1 MYSLR
6 GNLQCVFQPDDVSW
20 AMKLEGF
27 CIDCTGRFKDLV
39 ILCLASPH
47 AVIRNGLEAWWDWLH
62 PGWSQAVITDTPEI
76 ITLHQRKKKSYF
88 CAAFLF
94 QCWSRALVPG
104 FSILGIA
111 SGCAQGPTE
120 ATGPGCYSWSAFD
133 WLGRVSHYWP
143 LSLSGGCKGS
153 VWHFRRGY
161 FQVVALWSQHQ
172 GPAFTFRVGSRASC
186 PFASKTHV
194 LLRRTEGM
202 RR

>member
-47 AVIRNGLEAWWDWLH
+47 AVIRNGLAAWWDWLH

-104 FSILGIA
+104 FSILGNGLRLCPGPHRGDRA
-111 SGCAQGPTE
+111 RMLLLKCVRLAWQGFALLT
-120 ATGPGCYSWSAFD
+120 
-133 WLGRVSHYWP
+133 
-143 LSLSGGCKGS
+143 SLP
-153 VWHFRRGY
+153 VWGMQRLC
-161 FQVVALWSQHQ
+161 VALQEGLLS
-172 GPAFTFRVGSRASC
+172 SSC
-186 PFASKTHV
+186 PVIAAP
-194 LLRRTEGM
+194 RTCLHLQGRKQSFM
-202 RR
+202 SIRK